1 LHRSE
6 GFGFSLAEAMAYEKP
21 VIGTGYSGNLTFM
34 NDENSYLVGFGL
46 TPIPPGIPNYP
57 TGALWADPD
66 LDEAATAMR
75 RVVERPDEVRERGR
89 RGRGTIETW
98 HSLERTAEFAR
109 SRVAEIATLSP
120 KAGRRDSDVERA
132 ARFLALGPSLSW
144 TSPSGRFGRLGV
156 LARRALMRV
165 LKPYLVRH
173 REWESLVVE
182 ALRRQEGQAKG
193 QAERIEQ
200 LEATVN
206 RLAAQV
212 DRERLER

>member
-1 LHRSE
+1 
-6 GFGFSLAEAMAYEKP
+6 
-21 VIGTGYSGNLTFM
+21 M

-182 ALRRQEGQAKG
+182 ALRRQEAHAKG